1 MGTGADHWYR
11 RIDSGLH
18 EFFPAPFQDFIRK
31 WIPLSLLIGV
41 AVGLM
46 TVLFQEALTV
56 VGILFDPSR
65 IPWYLIFLF
74 PAVGGLVVGIIIPY
88 FAEETAGQGMDEVI
102 HAIHYAGGKIR
113 SIVPPIKALVS
124 AVTINSGG
132 SAGPEGPV
140 GEIGA
145 GTASIVGGW
154 LKLRRSDL
162 RTLVIAGA
170 AAGFGAIF
178 KAPLGGALF
187 ALETPYKNDLEHGAV
202 VPALI
207 ASTTAYLVFVLFP
220 GIGTAPVLGSVQ
232 AEPTYDVLHLA
243 LYVLVGLLAGIV
255 AIAFVKAFFWI
266 SDRFSGWKM
275 PFAVKTTL
283 GGLVCGALGVAVPV
297 STVAPTGPGSFPGVL
312 GLGYAWDQQLVVGT
326 VNQVTVGTQLVTSV
340 SLVLIALM
348 AVFFAK
354 IVATSFTIGS
364 GGSGG
369 VMTPSIFVGGTL
381 GAIMGLVLQTSGI
394 NVQSSILVVVGMGAL
409 LAAATKTPISSAVML
424 TEMTGGFN
432 VLIPLILGT
441 VMAYAVSGDYTLYKA
456 QITRKSMPMDLSVLA
471 SRTVRDVM
479 TSPVVTLQPEMA
491 VKEAYDLSI
500 LKGHYSY
507 PVVDVEGRVIGV
519 VYRRALQQTH
529 SKAPRTLI
537 KSIMESHVEII
548 NDDAPANEAFE
559 VMNGS
564 QITRMI
570 VVDDDKRVVGMLT
583 RVDLLRA
590 VEEPERP
597 PVPPPPPA
605 PAT

>member
-1 MGTGADHWYR
+1 MGTGSDHWYR
-11 RIDSGLH
+11 RIDSSLH

-31 WIPLSLLIGV
+31 WIPLSLLIGI

-46 TVLFQEALTV
+46 TVLFQEALTA
-56 VGILFDPSR
+56 VGILFDPGR

-124 AVTINSGG
+124 AITINSGG

-154 LKLRRSDL
+154 LRLRRSDL

-220 GIGTAPVLGSVQ
+220 GIGTAPVLGGVS
-232 AEPTYDVLHLA
+232 AEPTYDVLHLG
-243 LYVLVGLLAGIV
+243 LYVLIGLLAGLI
-255 AIAFVKAFFWI
+255 AIAFVKVFFWI
-266 SDRFSGWKM
+266 SDKFSAWKA
-275 PFAVKTTL
+275 PFVLKTTL
-283 GGLVCGALGVAVPV
+283 GGLVCGAIGVAIPV
-297 STVAPTGPGSFPGVL
+297 AAVGSAGPGAFPGVL
-312 GLGYAWDQQLVVGT
+312 GLGYTWDQQLVAQNLTQISFGT
-326 VNQVTVGTQLVTSV
+326 ELVTSTT
-340 SLVLIALM
+340 LMLLAIAAL
-348 AVFFAK
+348 FFGK
-354 IVATSFTIGS
+354 ILATSFTIGS

-381 GAIMGLVLQTSGI
+381 GAIMGLVLEAAGVTATP
-394 NVQSSILVVVGMGAL
+394 ILVVVGMGAV
-409 LAAATKTPISSAVML
+409 LAAATKTPISSAVMI

-471 SRTVRDVM
+471 SRTVKDVM
-479 TSPVVTLQPEMA
+479 SSPVVTLRPDMA

-507 PVVDVEGRVIGV
+507 PVVDDGGKVLGV
-519 VYRRALQQTH
+519 VYRRTLQQTH
-529 SKAPRTLI
+529 SRAPRTFI
-537 KSIMESHVEII
+537 KSIMESHIEII

-570 VVDDDKRVVGMLT
+570 VVDDEKRVVGMLT

-590 VEEPERP
+590 VEEPERAA
-597 PVPPPPPA
+597 PPPPA
-605 PAT
+605 APAT